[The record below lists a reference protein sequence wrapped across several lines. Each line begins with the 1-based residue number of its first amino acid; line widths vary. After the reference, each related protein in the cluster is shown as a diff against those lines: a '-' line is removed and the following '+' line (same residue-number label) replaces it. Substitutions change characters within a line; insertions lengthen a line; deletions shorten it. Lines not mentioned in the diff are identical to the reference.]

1 MAIFFTPIY
10 TQCAY
15 IKGGTMKRTF
25 LSTAELA
32 EKLHYNARYITNYL
46 VDSVLIEGT
55 HYFRPFGRRKI
66 LFIWEEIEKDMFSA
80 PKIDMPAIP
89 LARGG
94 ICHGH
99 G

>member
-1 MAIFFTPIY
+1 MNRTFFT
-10 TQCAY
+10 
-15 IKGGTMKRTF
+15 
-25 LSTAELA
+25 TAELA

-66 LFIWEEIEKDMFSA
+66 LFIWEEIEKDMFLA

-94 ICHGH
+94 VCHG
-99 G
+99 